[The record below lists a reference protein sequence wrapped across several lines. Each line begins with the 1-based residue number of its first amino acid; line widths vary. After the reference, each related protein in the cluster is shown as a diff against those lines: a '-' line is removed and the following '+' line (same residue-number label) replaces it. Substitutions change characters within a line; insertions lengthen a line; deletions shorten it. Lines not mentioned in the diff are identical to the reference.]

1 MGGWGQWTGGGVSG
15 LVPESVSRWPGSV
28 DCWLKSEDWSPMSV
42 DSWAGSVHRGVELS
56 GLLHV
61 MSGLVAAI
69 CVLVVRGRW
78 SGVCCWWTVGQ
89 GQRVGGWG

>member
-1 MGGWGQWTGGGVSG
+1 M
-15 LVPESVSRWPGSV
+15 
-28 DCWLKSEDWSPMSV
+28 DCWLGSEDWWPMSV
-42 DSWAGSVHRGVELS
+42 DSWAGSVHQGVELS

-78 SGVCCWWTVGQ
+78 SGVCC
-89 GQRVGGWG
+89 